1 MILQRTHPCKDSR
14 MKLKTPLRRALIAG
28 AGLATL
34 LLAGCAHHHRH
45 HPGPGDTRAQPDPVN
60 PRVMVYDGQVSV
72 DLEPLY
78 FNRKAGKVTITWRL
92 PADGPYAF
100 ADNGI
105 TIEPGDR
112 ETSQEMVG
120 KEFQCQRVQATAF
133 ACVNHNTR
141 KARFKYTVRVTDGG
155 KALPPLD
162 PVIVNTWD

>member
-1 MILQRTHPCKDSR
+1 
-14 MKLKTPLRRALIAG
+14 MKLNPSLRRALIAG

-34 LLAGCAHHHRH
+34 LLAGCAHHHRMHGDH
-45 HPGPGDTRAQPDPVN
+45 HGGAKAQPDPTN

-92 PADGPYAF
+92 PADGPYSF

-105 TIEPGDR
+105 VIEPGDR
-112 ETSQEMVG
+112 ETTPDMVA
-120 KEFQCQRVQATAF
+120 KEFQCQRVQPTVF
-133 ACVNHNTR
+133 ACVNQNTR
-141 KARFKYTVRVTDGG
+141 KARYKYTVRVNEGA

-162 PVIVNTWD
+162 PAIVNTWD